1 MNMCLLI
8 EELHMTLKFAF
19 YTALEH
25 RQRQMSP
32 LSPND
37 KRGFALINRDCA
49 HTLAMVVCVVM

>member
-1 MNMCLLI
+1 MCLLI

-49 HTLAMVVCVVM
+49 HTLAMVVCAVM